1 MKQPT
6 NKNHRPFTRKYKAYK
21 TALVVTLSYLKL
33 NLVSK
38 ILGKK
43 YYKKRIQAL
52 HLKNANRVKDTI
64 LELQGLFIKIGQL
77 ISILSNVLPDEFR
90 EPLESLQDKIPA
102 RSYAEVEQTIIREL
116 GKTPNEIFTT
126 FNKEPLAAASIGQV
140 HRATLDGREIVV
152 KVQHLNIPV
161 TSKADLVILKNLVR
175 IHAFFMDMKGLD
187 HLYEQVKQMV
197 SDELDY
203 KREANSMNV
212 IRENLQEEVD
222 LRVIIPEVFEE
233 YSTKRVLVTEFCEGV
248 KIGEV
253 AQLDSWEIDRADLA
267 QRLLELYCKMVLI
280 DGFYQADP
288 HPGNILVNSAGD
300 ICLLDYGATAR
311 LTETT
316 KTAIPELLEA
326 VLKDN
331 TENMVKALKKMGFLA
346 DGKEAEI
353 MMENLIE
360 VFRRFL
366 LDEVELNGMNFKEI
380 KLKSGLGAIT
390 NIISQV
396 DIRDV
401 SDTVQIPKDYVLLY
415 RAAVLLL
422 GVSFQIAPELNPID
436 IVKPYIEKNLVS
448 KKDTL
453 KTLVVNTLKGQ
464 LTTALALPQDL
475 HRFLKDTSRGETEV
489 KIKGIKPGFELLWWM
504 GQMIFFGGIT
514 IITAGVIWLS
524 NFKFQIN
531 VLQGLYAILGV
542 SGFFFLRAWMRG
554 GKVRK
559 GSK

>member
-1 MKQPT
+1 MNQAT
-6 NKNHRPFTRKYKAYK
+6 NKNHRPFVRKYKAYK
-21 TALVVTLSYLKL
+21 TALVVAFSYLKL
-33 NLVSK
+33 SLVSK

-43 YYKKRIQAL
+43 YYKKRIEAL
-52 HLKNANRVKDTI
+52 HLKNANRVKETI

-102 RSYAEVEQTIIREL
+102 RPYTEVEQTIIREL
-116 GKTPNEIFTT
+116 GKKPDEIFTT

-140 HRATLDGREIVV
+140 HRATLDGKEIVV

-175 IHAFFMDMKGLD
+175 LHAFFMDMKGLD

-203 KREANSMNV
+203 EREANSMN
-212 IRENLQEEVD
+212 IISKNLQEEVD
-222 LRVIIPEVFEE
+222 LRVIIPEVFEA
-233 YSTKRVLVTEFCEGV
+233 YSTKRVLVTGFCEGV
-248 KIGEV
+248 KIGEI
-253 AQLDSWEIDRADLA
+253 AQLDAWGIDRTDLA

-288 HPGNILVNSAGD
+288 HPGNILVNSKGD

-311 LTETT
+311 LTEAT

-346 DGKEAEI
+346 DGREAEM

-360 VFRRFL
+360 IFRRFL

-436 IVKPYIEKNLVS
+436 VVKPYIENNLVS

-453 KTLVVNTLKGQ
+453 KALVVNTLKGQ

-489 KIKGIKPGFELLWWM
+489 QITGIKSGFELIWWL

-514 IITAGVIWLS
+514 ILS
-524 NFKFQIN
+524 ASFLWTSNIKFDFEN
-531 VLQGLYAILGV
+531 LHGLYFVLSV
-542 SGFFFLRAWMRG
+542 SGFFFLRAWQKG
-554 GKVRK
+554 GKIRK